1 MVEAFTQ
8 SELATDYYVQTVNIR
23 CGRYENKNHLFDKFA
38 TYCGYDDSV
47 YLCIDMINHIEGV
60 QGQRVMPPQAGN
72 YRSKTKDRFL
82 PNFKF

>member
-1 MVEAFTQ
+1 MYKKSIQEICYFVSMTKSNRFT
-8 SELATDYYVQTVNIR
+8 YFI
-23 CGRYENKNHLFDKFA
+23 LFGSK
-38 TYCGYDDSV
+38 V
-47 YLCIDMINHIEGV
+47 EGV